1 MATLKYIIF
10 SLFVLFVTYIT
21 AEPLNTKHFEP
32 ESKIVDDFAKAV
44 SNCLSIA
51 DSTTGKQ
58 LLFVLETSINFLN
71 PFVTSVKNCL

>member
-10 SLFVLFVTYIT
+10 SLFVLFVTCIT
-21 AEPLNTKHFEP
+21 AEPLNTKLFEP
-32 ESKIVDDFAKAV
+32 ESKIVDDLAKAV

-58 LLFVLETSINFLN
+58 PLLVLEILINFVN
-71 PFVTSVKNCL
+71 PFVTSVKNRL